1 MKKNAPLCQIGCSIL
16 NLIVREDSWNT
27 CACCGPIY
35 VYFLSLPN
43 NLIVHAITTTYMVN
57 IDYATKLGCFPI
69 TCFANRSVRKC
80 HLPFMDYANRINHSQ
95 YHFFWDDM
103 VCWLISSSSWWKLVL
118 QTLMQKL
125 PLEVG
130 WPIQWDHIQRF
141 KLWFLCFIDYWL
153 NKVPKMRTSFRWIVA
168 IRFGK
173 WLLHKQH
180 HNNFSST

>member
-1 MKKNAPLCQIGCSIL
+1 
-16 NLIVREDSWNT
+16 
-27 CACCGPIY
+27 
-35 VYFLSLPN
+35 
-43 NLIVHAITTTYMVN
+43 
-57 IDYATKLGCFPI
+57 
-69 TCFANRSVRKC
+69 
-80 HLPFMDYANRINHSQ
+80 
-95 YHFFWDDM
+95 M